1 MILKDFIKEYVEGN
15 SLVRVL
21 YKNPGGH
28 KLVLDDWNDVAMDW
42 EIVRGQGKY
51 ASYVNHKVLCVA
63 SILVRGPYS
72 EAVNVVIE
80 EIPLD
85 ELRENKLKSLL

>member
-1 MILKDFIKEYVEGN
+1 MILKDFIKEYVEHN

-28 KLVLDDWNDVAMDW
+28 KLILDDWNDVAMDW
-42 EIVRGQGKY
+42 EIVKGQGKY
-51 ASYVNHKVLCVA
+51 AAYVNHKVLGVT
-63 SILVRGPYS
+63 SILVRGPYPES
-72 EAVNVVIE
+72 INIVIE

-85 ELRENKLKSLL
+85 ELRENKLNSLI

>member
-1 MILKDFIKEYVEGN
+1 MILKDFIKEYVEHN

-28 KLVLDDWNDVAMDW
+28 KLILDDWNDVAMDW
-42 EIVRGQGKY
+42 EIVKGQGKY
-51 ASYVNHKVLCVA
+51 AAYVNHKVLGVT
-63 SILVRGPYS
+63 SILVRGPYPES
-72 EAVNVVIE
+72 INIVIE

-85 ELRENKLKSLL
+85 ELRETKLDTIL

>member
-51 ASYVNHKVLCVA
+51 AAYINHKVLGVT
-63 SILVRGPYS
+63 SIVVRGPYS
-72 EAVNVVIE
+72 ESINVVIE

-85 ELRENKLKSLL
+85 ELRDNKLKSLL

>member
-1 MILKDFIKEYVEGN
+1 MILKDFIKEYVEHK

-28 KLVLDDWNDVAMDW
+28 KLILDDWNDVAMDW
-42 EIVRGQGKY
+42 EIVKGQGKY
-51 ASYVNHKVLCVA
+51 APYVNHKVLGVA
-63 SILVRGPYS
+63 SILVRGPYPES
-72 EAVNVVIE
+72 INIVIE

-85 ELRENKLKSLL
+85 ELRENKLNSLI

>member
-1 MILKDFIKEYVEGN
+1 MILKDFIHEYVEHN

-21 YKNPGGH
+21 YKNTGGH
-28 KLVLDDWNDVAMDW
+28 KLILDDWDDVDMDW
-42 EIVRGQGKY
+42 EIVRGEGKY
-51 ASYVNHKVLCVA
+51 APYINHKVLCVA

-72 EAVNVVIE
+72 EAINIVIE

-85 ELRENKLKSLL
+85 KLREDKINTLI